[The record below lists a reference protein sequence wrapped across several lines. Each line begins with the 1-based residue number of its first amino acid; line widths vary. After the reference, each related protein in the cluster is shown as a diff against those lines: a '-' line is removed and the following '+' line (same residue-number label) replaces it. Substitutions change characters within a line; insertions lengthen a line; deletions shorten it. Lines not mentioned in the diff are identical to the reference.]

1 MFQSLYDRLIALSQS
16 RQAPYALAA
25 VAFAESSFFPL
36 PPDIMLIPMALAEPR
51 RAWRYAAIATLASV
65 AGGLLG
71 YAIGAL
77 LYDTLGQWLLH
88 LYGYGGKFEQF
99 RCWYRDYGAAVIL
112 IKGLLPI
119 PYKLVTIA
127 SGVAGYNLFWFVVLS
142 FITRGARF
150 FIEAGIFNRWGG
162 TLGPLIRRNV
172 TAVAIASL
180 AIIVAGF
187 YIAAKFTGEGASQCP
202 KYGTISYT
210 SPNSRSSY
218 S

>member
-36 PPDIMLIPMALAEPR
+36 PPDLMLIPMALAEPLK
-51 RAWRYAAIATLASV
+51 AWRYALIATLASV
-65 AGGLLG
+65 LGGLLG

-77 LYDTLGQWLLH
+77 LFDTLGQWLLH
-88 LYGYGGKFEQF
+88 AYGYGAKFEQF
-99 RCWYRDYGAAVIL
+99 RVWYRDYGAAVIL

-142 FITRGARF
+142 LITRGARF
-150 FIEAGIFNRWGG
+150 FAEAGIFNRWGG
-162 TLGPLIRRNV
+162 TLEPLIRKNI
-172 TAVAIASL
+172 TAVVLVSIVV
-180 AIIVAGF
+180 IVARF
-187 YIAAKFTGEGASQCP
+187 YLAAKFA
-202 KYGTISYT
+202 
-210 SPNSRSSY
+210 
-218 S
+218 

>member
-1 MFQSLYDRLIALSQS
+1 MFQSLYNRLIALSQS
-16 RQAPYALAA
+16 ANAPYALAA
-25 VAFAESSFFPL
+25 VSFAESSFFPV
-36 PPDIMLIPMALAEPR
+36 PPDIMLIPMALARPE

-77 LYDTLGQWLLH
+77 LYDSLGQWLMH
-88 LYGYGGKFEQF
+88 VYGYGDKFEQF
-99 RCWYRDYGAAVIL
+99 REWYRHYGAAVIL

-142 FITRGARF
+142 LITRGARF

-162 TLGPLIRRNV
+162 TLEPFIRENIA
-172 TAVAIASL
+172 AVALVSL
-180 AIIVAGF
+180 AVIVGGF
-187 YIAAKFTGEGASQCP
+187 YLAAKFA
-202 KYGTISYT
+202 
-210 SPNSRSSY
+210 
-218 S
+218 

>member
-16 RQAPYALAA
+16 PRAPYALAV

-51 RAWRYAAIATLASV
+51 KAWRFALIATLASV

-88 LYGYGGKFEQF
+88 AYGYDAKFEQF
-99 RCWYRDYGAAVIL
+99 RAWYKSYGAAVIL

-142 FITRGARF
+142 LMTRGARF
-150 FIEAGIFNRWGG
+150 FVEAGIFNRWGG
-162 TLGPLIRRNV
+162 TLGPLIRTHV
-172 TAVAIASL
+172 AAVALVSL
-180 AIIVAGF
+180 AIIAGGF
-187 YIAAKFTGEGASQCP
+187 YLAAKFA
-202 KYGTISYT
+202 
-210 SPNSRSSY
+210 
-218 S
+218 